1 MKPST
6 SRIATGSL
14 KPDSPSS
21 VVASRRLSV
30 DPRSSAKIAAPSV
43 AASTD
48 PSSSPSSVERSK
60 SHAAAKPVTAAVTI
74 VPTSA
79 RLKRRCQHGAD
90 LEQPRGQAAL
100 EEDQGQRD
108 DPDPAREPVVVEVDP
123 AQAVGADGHAQEEEE
138 QQAGHAQAPRDE
150 RGEQAGGQQRAG
162 DQDEFPV
169 RQAGSI

>member
-21 VVASRRLSV
+21 VVARRRLSV

-60 SHAAAKPVTAAVTI
+60 SHTAAKPVTAAVTI
-74 VPTSA
+74 VPTMA
-79 RLKRRCQHGAD
+79 RLSAGVSTGRISSSPEVSPPSKRI
-90 LEQPRGQAAL
+90 
-100 EEDQGQRD
+100 
-108 DPDPAREPVVVEVDP
+108 
-123 AQAVGADGHAQEEEE
+123 
-138 QQAGHAQAPRDE
+138 
-150 RGEQAGGQQRAG
+150 RASAMI
-162 DQDEFPV
+162 PI
-169 RQAGSI
+169 RRASR